1 MPMQFSTI
9 TLQFG
14 TNGRITMTPVRFYEI
29 TDHHVKYIVMYHL
42 KFTAPDISDMEATIP
57 YYVSDGTTNKL
68 RANMLYPFMCYS
80 SMSQATDC
88 PYNMTRTS
96 NQFVNILLKY
106 SIIANIDIDA
116 LERRLFAIFRE
127 HFQSNPEEVEKL
139 RIKLTVPRNKDLRG
153 NDLIS
158 VLQRITNLIDFLIC
172 ISCDS
177 VREFTVDERQEI
189 EHGKYCP
196 LSQVQMETGINY
208 ADLSIPGEQGKYMY
222 KNDRNIVV
230 TDDARSPFNA
240 HFRLAILATLH
251 SYYQSFVD
259 SGIVQ
264 MTQTEFTPEPRT
276 VAEFN
281 KIAGAC
287 NKRVAQTNIKNYKI
301 ISVKAGV
308 MTAATTASQESMSLL
323 HSVLKITSFTSDEEI
338 NEDAL
343 YNSILNSQSCVSER
357 AQIGKKNVYEMTEDE
372 MKREIDSY
380 SHFVQSET
388 TMVDV
393 KTIDGTMAS
402 VVGDLGKY
410 ITQKIEAASMKP
422 PSEKITIYR
431 NILLDIRMRKMGYNY
446 IGQLRIIVPN
456 PHGGRSDF
464 VVDVDSSTDTL
475 SNLTSSIRDKL
486 KIDPSLQH
494 QLSFHAPTGTK
505 SLVTDSR
512 TIAEHKIPKNSRM
525 TLVISQP
532 TQSTPGGGKRRK
544 TRTKTKHKTRTRK
557 IQRYKRIFKPI

>member
-9 TLQFG
+9 TMQFG
-14 TNGRITMTPVRFYEI
+14 TNGMITMTPVQFYEI

-42 KFTAPDISDMEATIP
+42 KFTAPDIEATIP

-88 PYNMTRTS
+88 PYNMTRAS
-96 NQFVNILLKY
+96 NQFMNILLKY
-106 SIIANIDIDA
+106 SIIANINIDA
-116 LERRLFAIFRE
+116 LESTLYAIFQN
-127 HFQSNPEEVEKL
+127 HFNPEETEQL
-139 RIKLTVPRNKDLRG
+139 RIKLTVPSNKDLRG

-177 VREFTVDERQEI
+177 VRKFTVDERQDI

-196 LSQVQMETGINY
+196 LSQDQMETDINY
-208 ADLSIPGEQGKYMY
+208 ADLSIPGEQGQYRY
-222 KNDRNIVV
+222 KNCRNLPV
-230 TDDARSPFNA
+230 TDDARSQFNA

-259 SGIVQ
+259 NGIVQ

-281 KIAGAC
+281 KLAGAC

-308 MTAATTASQESMSLL
+308 MTAATTASQGSMSLL

-372 MKREIDSY
+372 MEREIDSY
-380 SHFVQSET
+380 SDFVGSET

-402 VVGDLGKY
+402 VVGNLGKY

-422 PSEKITIYR
+422 PSEKITIYS
-431 NILLDIRMRKMGYNY
+431 NILLDIRMRKMRYNY

-456 PHGGRSDF
+456 PHGGRSDSF

-505 SLVTDSR
+505 YLVTDSR
-512 TIAEHKIPKNSRM
+512 TIAEHKIPNNSRM

-544 TRTKTKHKTRTRK
+544 TRTKTKPKPKTRK

>member
-1 MPMQFSTI
+1 M
-9 TLQFG
+9 QFG

-88 PYNMTRTS
+88 PYNMTRAS

-106 SIIANIDIDA
+106 SIIANINIDA
-116 LERRLFAIFRE
+116 LESMLFAIFQD
-127 HFQSNPEEVEKL
+127 HFKISNPEEVEQL
-139 RIKLTVPRNKDLRG
+139 RIKLTVPYNKDSRG
-153 NDLIS
+153 HDLIS

-177 VREFTVDERQEI
+177 VRKFTVDERQKI

-208 ADLSIPGEQGKYMY
+208 ADLSIPGEQGQYMY
-222 KNDRNIVV
+222 RNYRNIAV
-230 TDDARSPFNA
+230 TDDARSQFNA

-251 SYYQSFVD
+251 TYYQSFVD

-308 MTAATTASQESMSLL
+308 MTAAATASQESMSLL

-343 YNSILNSQSCVSER
+343 YNSILNGQTCVSER

-410 ITQKIEAASMKP
+410 ITQKIEAAP
-422 PSEKITIYR
+422 PSEKIMIYR

-456 PHGGRSDF
+456 PHGGRSESF
-464 VVDVDSSTDTL
+464 IVDVDSSTDTL
-475 SNLTSSIRDKL
+475 SNLTSNIRDKL
-486 KIDPSLQH
+486 NIDPSLQH
-494 QLSFHAPTGTK
+494 QLTFHAPTGTK
-505 SLVTDSR
+505 FLVNDGR
-512 TIAEHKIPKNSRM
+512 TIAEHKIPNNSRM

-532 TQSTPGGGKRRK
+532 TQSKPGGGRRRK
-544 TRTKTKHKTRTRK
+544 TRTKTRTKTKTRTRK
-557 IQRYKRIFKPI
+557 IQRHKRIFKPI

>member
-1 MPMQFSTI
+1 M
-9 TLQFG
+9 QFG
-14 TNGRITMTPVRFYEI
+14 TNGRITMTPVKFYEI
-29 TDHHVKYIVMYHL
+29 ADHHVKYIVMYHL
-42 KFTAPDISDMEATIP
+42 KFTAPGRTDVEATIP

-80 SMSQATDC
+80 SMSQASDC
-88 PYNMTRTS
+88 PYNMTRNQS
-96 NQFVNILLKY
+96 QFVNILLKY

-116 LERRLFAIFRE
+116 LERSLFDIFLRT
-127 HFQSNPEEVEKL
+127 FSNPEEKEEREQL
-139 RIKLTVPRNKDLRG
+139 RIKLIVPSNKDSRG

-177 VREFTVDERQEI
+177 VRKFTIDERPAI
-189 EHGKYCP
+189 ERGKYCP
-196 LSQVQMETGINY
+196 LSQVQMDAGVDY
-208 ADLSIPGEQGKYMY
+208 ADLSISGEQRKYAY
-222 KNDRNIVV
+222 KNYRNITVN
-230 TDDARSPFNA
+230 DDARSPFNA

-251 SYYQSFVD
+251 TYYQSFVH

-287 NKRVAQTNIKNYKI
+287 NKRVTQTNIKNYKI
-301 ISVKAGV
+301 ISIKAGV
-308 MTAATTASQESMSLL
+308 MTAATTASHEGMSLL

-343 YNSILNSQSCVSER
+343 YNHILNSQSCVSER

-380 SHFVQSET
+380 SDFVGSET
-388 TMVDV
+388 IMVDV

-402 VVGDLGKY
+402 VVSNLDRY
-410 ITQKIEAASMKP
+410 ITQKIEAAP
-422 PSEKITIYR
+422 PSERIMIYR
-431 NILLDIRMRKMGYNY
+431 NILLDIRMRKMRYNY
-446 IGQLRIIVPN
+446 IGQLRITVKN
-456 PHGGRSDF
+456 PHREILDSF

-475 SNLTSSIRDKL
+475 SNLTSNIRDKL

-494 QLSFHAPTGTK
+494 QLSFDAPTGTK
-505 SLVTDSR
+505 YPVIDS
-512 TIAEHKIPKNSRM
+512 TPIAEHKIPNNGRI
-525 TLVISQP
+525 TLIIGQL
-532 TQSTPGGGKRRK
+532 TQGGLGKKRRK
-544 TRTKTKHKTRTRK
+544 TRTKPSTKPKPKPRTKSKTRKTRPNV
-557 IQRYKRIFKPI
+557 KRQ

>member
-1 MPMQFSTI
+1 M
-9 TLQFG
+9 QFG
-14 TNGRITMTPVRFYEI
+14 TNGRITMTPVKFYEI
-29 TDHHVKYIVMYHL
+29 TDHHVKYIAMYHL
-42 KFTAPDISDMEATIP
+42 KFTAPGITDVEATIP

-80 SMSQATDC
+80 SMSQADDC
-88 PYNMTRTS
+88 PYNMRRNR
-96 NQFVNILLKY
+96 NQFMHILLKY

-116 LERRLFAIFRE
+116 LERKLFAIFLRTFSSE
-127 HFQSNPEEVEKL
+127 HEEIEKL
-139 RIKLTVPRNKDLRG
+139 RIKLIVPSNKDLRG

-177 VREFTVDERQEI
+177 VRKFTVDERQAI
-189 EHGKYCP
+189 EDGKYCP
-196 LSQVQMETGINY
+196 LSKGQMDAGIDY
-208 ADLSIPGEQGKYMY
+208 ADLSIPGEQGDYAY
-222 KNDRNIVV
+222 KNERDITVN
-230 TDDARSPFNA
+230 DNARSPFNA

-251 SYYQSFVD
+251 TYYQLFVD

-264 MTQTEFTPEPRT
+264 MTQIEFIPEPKT

-281 KIAGAC
+281 KIAGVC

-308 MTAATTASQESMSLL
+308 MTAATTASHESMSSL
-323 HSVLKITSFTSDEEI
+323 HSLLKITSLTSDEEI

-343 YNSILNSQSCVSER
+343 YNGILNSQSSSCVSER

-380 SHFVQSET
+380 SDFVGSET

-402 VVGDLGKY
+402 VVSNLGRY
-410 ITQKIEAASMKP
+410 ITQKIEEASVKP
-422 PSEKITIYR
+422 HSEKIKIYR
-431 NILLDIRMRKMGYNY
+431 DILLDIRMRKMRYNY
-446 IGQLRIIVPN
+446 IGQLQIVVPN
-456 PHGGRSDF
+456 PHGRSDFF

-475 SNLTSSIRDKL
+475 SNLMSNIRDKL
-486 KIDPSLQH
+486 KIDPSLKH

-505 SLVTDSR
+505 YPDIDSKP
-512 TIAEHKIPKNSRM
+512 IAEHKIPNNGRM
-525 TLVISQP
+525 TLIISQP
-532 TQSTPGGGKRRK
+532 TQGGLGKKRRK
-544 TRTKTKHKTRTRK
+544 TRTKPSTRPKPRTKSKTRKTRPNV
-557 IQRYKRIFKPI
+557 KRQ